1 MNGGDGALQ
10 KPTDS
15 EAERTR
21 DARRLQDL
29 ESRLRDI
36 GGEEDSPGV
45 EEHFSQANTA
55 WRMVTE
61 LVAGLLLGFG
71 IGYGLDRLLGTM
83 PIMLVIF
90 VLLGL
95 VAGVK
100 TMMRTAGE
108 IGKKPGSAGGDK
120 GE

>member
-1 MNGGDGALQ
+1 MQ
-10 KPTDS
+10 EPSDS
-15 EAERTR
+15 EAERAR
-21 DARRLQDL
+21 DAQRLRDL
-29 ESRLRDI
+29 ESRLREKDGI
-36 GGEEDSPGV
+36 DSATQGED
-45 EEHFSQANTA
+45 HFSQANIA
-55 WRMVTE
+55 WRMVIE
-61 LVAGLLLGFG
+61 LVSGLLLGMG
-71 IGYGLDRLLGTM
+71 IGYGLDQLFGTT

-100 TMMRTAGE
+100 TMMRTAAD

>member
-1 MNGGDGALQ
+1 MP
-10 KPTDS
+10 KPSDS
-15 EAERTR
+15 EDERAR
-21 DARRLQDL
+21 DALRLRELD
-29 ESRLRDI
+29 SRLRDRE
-36 GGEEDSPGV
+36 GDDGRTGV
-45 EEHFSQANTA
+45 EEHFSQANMA
-55 WRMVTE
+55 WRMVIE
-61 LVAGLLLGFG
+61 LVAGLVLGFG

>member
-1 MNGGDGALQ
+1 MAER
-10 KPTDS
+10 PES
-15 EAERTR
+15 EAERAR
-21 DARRLQDL
+21 DAARLQEL
-29 ESRLRDI
+29 EDRLRKA
-36 GGEEDSPGV
+36 GETPLVSRAG
-45 EEHFSQANTA
+45 EHFSQANMA

-71 IGYGLDRLLGTM
+71 VGYGLDYLFGTL
-83 PIMLVIF
+83 PFMLVIF

-100 TMMRTAGE
+100 TMMRTAAE
-108 IGKKPGSAGGDK
+108 IGKKPGASGDHE